1 MSFLAKWIYGDNF
14 SPTPIKKIER
24 RNKIYE
30 RKNNKKQFWV
40 SQNEDYLLKAKS
52 KKAGL
57 TEAEFLRSCIK
68 GYKIKEQ
75 PTKEIREFIKQV
87 AGIANNINQIA
98 IKVNINKYAAVDE
111 VKDIKNTI
119 DNFIIDFQKKVYS
132 RGDDFNGDNKN

>member
-1 MSFLAKWIYGDNF
+1 MR
-14 SPTPIKKIER
+14 ER
-24 RNKIYE
+24 TI
-30 RKNNKKQFWV
+30 KKQFWV
-40 SQNEDYLLKAKS
+40 SQNEDDLLKAKS

-98 IKVNINKYAAVDE
+98 IKVNINKYTAADE

>member
-1 MSFLAKWIYGDNF
+1 MR
-14 SPTPIKKIER
+14 ER
-24 RNKIYE
+24 TI
-30 RKNNKKQFWV
+30 KKQFWV

-87 AGIANNINQIA
+87 AGIANNIN
-98 IKVNINKYAAVDE
+98 KLLLK
-111 VKDIKNTI
+111 
-119 DNFIIDFQKKVYS
+119 
-132 RGDDFNGDNKN
+132 